1 MRLELERRLGRPVIV
16 REVRTGDPAFR
27 GRLRRRAGAV
37 ILEYQVAQSGF
48 FWHADTVQELLRRAA
63 AGEVAVE
70 LRQPQ

>member
-1 MRLELERRLGRPVIV
+1 
-16 REVRTGDPAFR
+16 
-27 GRLRRRAGAV
+27 V